1 MKKLLSPAAFVLAL
15 IGIFSTAQA
24 QNTNLVLDGTSG
36 TNSYTN
42 NYAVSSLNLSLGF
55 FADYLVVGGGGS
67 GGTPGGPVGQAYWGT
82 GGGGGGG
89 VLQGS
94 MQLVSSNY
102 GVTVGAGGHRAGLR
116 QQHCE
121 RGQWQQLGFRLHH
134 RARRRWWRRR

>member
-67 GGTPGGPVGQAYWGT
+67 GGTPGGPIGQAYWGT

-89 VLQGS
+89 VLQGR

-102 GVTVGAGGHRAGLR
+102 GVTVGAGGTAPAYANSTANGVN
-116 QQHCE
+116 
-121 RGQWQQLGFRLHH
+121 GSNSVFGSITALGGGGP
-134 RARRRWWRRR
+134 